1 MKSYTQKTADIQRNW
16 HVVDVSGK
24 VLGRIATEIAK
35 KLIGKDKPTF
45 TPHIDGGDYVVVIN
59 ASKVEVTGNK
69 AQDKIYYSY
78 SGYPG
83 GLSQRTFAELLEKQP
98 ERIIERAVYN
108 MLPKNKLRSGRM
120 TRLKVY
126 AGAEHT
132 HQSQIKEET
141 KDSN

>member
-1 MKSYTQKTADIQRNW
+1 MQKTAEIKREW
-16 HVVDVSGK
+16 HLVDVSGK
-24 VLGRIATEIAK
+24 ILGQVATEIAK

-45 TPHIDGGDYVVVIN
+45 TPHMDGGDYVVVLN
-59 ASKVEVTGNK
+59 ASQVQVTGNK
-69 AQDKIYYSY
+69 AEAKIYYSY

-83 GLSQRTFAELLEKQP
+83 GLSERTFAELLEKNP

-126 AGAEHT
+126 PGAEHT
-132 HQSQIKEET
+132 HQSQLKETTQEVA
-141 KDSN
+141 

>member
-1 MKSYTQKTADIQRNW
+1 MKTYMQKTAEIKREW
-16 HVVDVSGK
+16 HLVDVSGK
-24 VLGRIATEIAK
+24 ILGQVATEIAK

-45 TPHIDGGDYVVVIN
+45 TPHMDGGDYVVVLN
-59 ASKVEVTGNK
+59 ASQVQVTGNK
-69 AQDKIYYSY
+69 AEAKIYYSY

-83 GLSQRTFAELLEKQP
+83 GLSERTFAELLEKNP

-126 AGAEHT
+126 PGAEHT
-132 HQSQIKEET
+132 HQSQLKETTQEVA
-141 KDSN
+141 

>member
-1 MKSYTQKTADIQRNW
+1 MQKTAEIKRDW
-16 HVVDVSGK
+16 HLVDVSGK
-24 VLGRIATEIAK
+24 ILGQVATEIAK

-45 TPHIDGGDYVVVIN
+45 TPHMDGGDYVVVLN
-59 ASKVEVTGNK
+59 ASQVQVTGNK
-69 AQDKIYYSY
+69 AEAKIYYSY

-83 GLSQRTFAELLEKQP
+83 GLSERTFAELLEKNP

-126 AGAEHT
+126 PGAEHT
-132 HQSQIKEET
+132 HQSQLKETTQEVA
-141 KDSN
+141 